1 MDKKRYLSP
10 LVQSVSG
17 FETDC
22 KILASS
28 KVDFEVYVDPV
39 DEHYY
44 GSGKE
49 DSDEHLIEF

>member
-28 KVDFEVYVDPV
+28 KVDFEVLVDPV

-44 GSGKE
+44 GSGND
-49 DSDEHLIEF
+49 DSDDHLIEF